1 MAILTDSIAPKSN
14 ASSLIQ
20 QHMQAMDR
28 MDYYN
33 RAEKQR
39 QENKAIRS
47 AEFRGETSADINS
60 LQAFPGMYNVAQGM
74 YSKYLEF
81 ENSGD
86 IENAAMV
93 KKQLE
98 STLAAMQ
105 GYSTSF
111 IQQRQSLNDD
121 KVLAGYNNDYSQ
133 LQGIAD
139 EYQNRDFKY
148 IGFQGGSHIIEDA
161 EGNQMTVEQ
170 MPGLSDGGTFLNDDR
185 IVPIEA
191 LPSGYSS
198 AEEYGMSIANGV
210 LTSDVIDEYG
220 RITDQESLKGK
231 ISARFDER
239 VQLKDGQLKVMIY
252 MDQKGKGN
260 MDVYSEDKI
269 RQLMDDP
276 AYIQG
281 LKDQFVSDAY
291 NQIEMSIDPKDTP
304 AQATAKERQRRV
316 DEEVVVDGELSFGA
330 SPVQVKY
337 RGKDDAAESLYVIGM
352 KVVNGMPVMMNSKTT
367 EYDDRGR
374 PIDPKVEDKNLVYG
388 SSEWKAL
395 SDHYGGEKYLIAA
408 LEKMPG
414 FDMDKM
420 RM

>member
-20 QHMQAMDR
+20 QHTQAMDR
-28 MDYYN
+28 IEYYN
-33 RAEKQR
+33 RAEQQR

-47 AEFRGETSADINS
+47 AEFRGEASADINS
-60 LQAFPGMYNVAQGM
+60 LQAFPGMYEVAQGM
-74 YSKYLEF
+74 YNTYLEF

-86 IENAAMV
+86 VENAAMV

-105 GYSTSF
+105 GYTTSF

-139 EYQNRDFKY
+139 EYQAKGYSYVGFKD
-148 IGFQGGSHIIEDA
+148 GNHIIQDA
-161 EGNQMTVEQ
+161 DGNQMTVEQ
-170 MPGLSDGGTFLNDDR
+170 MPGLSDGTTFLNDDR
-185 IVPIEA
+185 VVAIEP
-191 LPSGYSS
+191 LPDGYAS
-198 AEEYGMSIANGV
+198 AEDYGMSIANSV
-210 LTSDVIDEYG
+210 LTTDVMNEFG
-220 RITDQESLKGK
+220 NITDPEALKGK

-239 VQLKDGQLKVMIY
+239 IQLKDGQMKVMIY

-260 MDVYSEDKI
+260 MDVYNEDKV
-269 RQLMDDP
+269 RQLMEDP

-281 LKDQFVSDAY
+281 LKEQFVADTY
-291 NQIEMSIDPKDTP
+291 NQIELSITPKDTP
-304 AQATAKERQRRV
+304 AQATAKERQQRV
-316 DEEVVVDGELSFGA
+316 DEEVVVDGELSFG
-330 SPVQVKY
+330 SNPIQVKY
-337 RGKDDAAESLYVIGM
+337 KGKDDKSESLYLIGM
-352 KVVNGMPVMMNSKTT
+352 KVVNGMPVMMNSESEKDQYGNAIPT
-367 EYDDRGR
+367 
-374 PIDPKVEDKNLVYG
+374 KVVDKNLVYG

-395 SDHYGGEKYLIAA
+395 SDYYGGEKYLIAA

-414 FDMDKM
+414 FDMSKM

>member
-1 MAILTDSIAPKSN
+1 MAILTQSIAPKSN

-28 MDYYN
+28 IDYYN

-39 QENKAIRS
+39 EENKAIRS
-47 AEFRGETSADINS
+47 AEFRGEAMADINS
-60 LQAFPGMYNVAQGM
+60 LESFPGMYSVAQGM
-74 YSKYLEF
+74 YDTYLKF
-81 ENSGD
+81 EDEGD
-86 IENAAMV
+86 TENAAMV

-105 GYSTSF
+105 GYTTSF

-121 KVLAGYNNDYSQ
+121 KVLSGFNNDYGQ
-133 LQGIAD
+133 LQSIAD
-139 EYQNRDFKY
+139 EYQNKGY
-148 IGFQGGSHIIEDA
+148 NYVGFSDGRHIVEDA
-161 EGNQMTVEQ
+161 DGNQMTVEQ
-170 MPGLSDGGTFLNDDR
+170 IPGLSDGSTFLNDDR
-185 IVPIEA
+185 VVAIEP
-191 LPSGYSS
+191 LPDGYAS
-198 AEEYGMSIANGV
+198 AEDYGMSIANSV
-210 LTSDVIDEYG
+210 LTSDVMNKYG
-220 RITDQESLKGK
+220 RIIDEEALRGK
-231 ISARFDER
+231 INERFDER

-260 MDVYSEDKI
+260 MEVYNEDKV

-276 AYIQG
+276 NYIQG
-281 LKDQFVSDAY
+281 LKDQFVEDTY
-291 NQIEMSIDPKDTP
+291 NQIQMSISPKDTP
-304 AQATAKERQRRV
+304 AQATAKERQQRV

-330 SPVQVKY
+330 SPIQVKY

-395 SDHYGGEKYLIAA
+395 SDYYGGEKYLIAA
-408 LEKMPG
+408 LEKMPD